1 MAARTPLSNCLY
13 IRATQHQHTG
23 ISSQLIWQIK
33 PIPPRKTGAGRTWS
47 LRQPTPPYFCCE
59 TVMRAMA
66 SWQTCF
72 AMPVRCD
79 LLAQHPFT
87 VSSSNGRQRSSLRQ
101 TREVGERTAWCAS
114 DPRCVR
120 IISTH
125 PATPCLT
132 QHRADSRHRHR
143 PSRDDAV
150 LATPCT
156 DCDPRWLF

>member
-1 MAARTPLSNCLY
+1 
-13 IRATQHQHTG
+13 
-23 ISSQLIWQIK
+23 
-33 PIPPRKTGAGRTWS
+33 
-47 LRQPTPPYFCCE
+47 
-59 TVMRAMA
+59 MA

-143 PSRDDAV
+143 PSRRRCRARCSVHRMRPALAFLKV
-150 LATPCT
+150 LDMETLS
-156 DCDPRWLF
+156 LFIRAGLARLGTRAIAISSSQHLHSREGFSMGSRPMAAELWPHHSDMYRGL

>member
-1 MAARTPLSNCLY
+1 M
-13 IRATQHQHTG
+13 
-23 ISSQLIWQIK
+23 
-33 PIPPRKTGAGRTWS
+33 
-47 LRQPTPPYFCCE
+47 
-59 TVMRAMA
+59 V

-79 LLAQHPFT
+79 LLVQQPFA

-143 PSRDDAV
+143 PCRARCSVHRLRPALAFLKALDMETRSLFIRAGLTRLGTRAIAISSSRHSHSREGFSMGSRPMAAEPWSHHSDMYRG
-150 LATPCT
+150 P
-156 DCDPRWLF
+156 